1 MNLRYFI
8 AIVALAAVGCQT
20 IAYKE
25 PLSGDRARVRLA
37 SQAPYVVVV
46 RAYDDASCETNEQ
59 EWMRLRSGYLVNSS
73 PKRLGLPLWH
83 FHDNGAKEV
92 FIDTA
97 HSFHALIIG
106 EEMVAGRKDEE
117 FVEKAN
123 SLLVEA
129 IEFSPYPGVFQTTYR
144 CGVAFSFDFKANV
157 DYEVEYIRDRQFCSV
172 VVSQID
178 GGETPSLKRL
188 ATFGNRVKDSA
199 VKCNE
204 AFKKKR
210 LF

>member
-8 AIVALAAVGCQT
+8 ALFALAAVGCQT
-20 IAYKE
+20 LAYKE

-37 SQAPYVVVV
+37 SQAPFVVVV
-46 RAYDDASCETNEQ
+46 RAYDDANCKTNEQ
-59 EWMRLRSGYLVNSS
+59 EWMRLRSDYLVNSS

-92 FIDTA
+92 FFDTA

-106 EEMVAGRKDEE
+106 EEIAPGRVKASDFSGNADSLSDASE
-117 FVEKAN
+117 FQPA
-123 SLLVEA
+123 
-129 IEFSPYPGVFQTTYR
+129 PGVWMTTYR
-144 CGVAFSFDFKANV
+144 CGVAFSYDLKANV
-157 DYEVEYIRDRQFCSV
+157 DYEVEYIWHRQSCSV

-178 GGETPSLKRL
+178 GGEKPSLKWL
-188 ATFGNRVKDSA
+188 ATFSTRVKYSD
-199 VKCNE
+199 VKCKE

-210 LF
+210 LY